1 MNVGNP
7 ELAFDFCQ
15 IPNEGVGLARLEM
28 IINNAIGVHP
38 KALLQYKN
46 DPDSLEPALR
56 QRIAA
61 KSAGYADATEF
72 YVEKVKE
79 GVSTIAAA
87 FWPKPVIVR
96 LSDFKSNEYSNLLGG
111 QEHEPHEENPML
123 GFRGASRYVSAEFYD
138 CFEMECQALKRVRD
152 GMGLTNVE
160 VMVPFVR
167 TLKEADQVIELLAK
181 NGLRRGENSLRVVMM
196 CEIPSNAIL
205 ADRFLERFDGFSI
218 GSNDMTQLT
227 LAVDRDSG
235 GAIAASFDERDDAVK
250 AMLAMAIKA
259 CRKAGKYVGICG
271 QGPSDHPDLAQW
283 LSDQGIT
290 SISLNPDT
298 VVDTWMFL
306 AGRAPNPQQR

>member
-1 MNVGNP
+1 
-7 ELAFDFCQ
+7 
-15 IPNEGVGLARLEM
+15 
-28 IINNAIGVHP
+28 
-38 KALLQYKN
+38 LLQYKN
-46 DPDSLEPALR
+46 DPDSIDEALR
-56 QRIAA
+56 ERIAA
-61 KSAGYADATEF
+61 KCAGYPDATEF
-72 YVEKVKE
+72 YVEKIKE
-79 GVSTIAAA
+79 GVATIAAA

-96 LSDFKSNEYSNLLGG
+96 LSDFKSNEYSNLIGG
-111 QEHEPHEENPML
+111 SAHEPDEENPML
-123 GFRGASRYVSAEFYD
+123 GFRGASRYVSSDFYD

-167 TLKEADQVIELLAK
+167 TLKEADQVIDLLGK
-181 NGLRRGENSLRVVMM
+181 NGLRRGENGLRVVMM

-235 GAIAASFDERDDAVK
+235 GSIAATFDERDDAVK
-250 AMLAMAIKA
+250 AMLSMAIAA

-283 LSDQGIT
+283 LADQGIT

-298 VVDTWMFL
+298 VVDTWLFL
-306 AGRAPNPQQR
+306 AGRPRG